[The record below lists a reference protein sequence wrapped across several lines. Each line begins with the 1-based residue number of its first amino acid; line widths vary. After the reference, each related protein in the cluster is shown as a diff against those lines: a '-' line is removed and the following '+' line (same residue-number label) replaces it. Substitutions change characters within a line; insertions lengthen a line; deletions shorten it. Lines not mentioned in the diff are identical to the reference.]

1 MAIYCLLT
9 ESNHRRM
16 DINERRIASLRKIM
30 GTLSQK
36 EFAEAYD
43 LDASYLSQLLNGHRK
58 LGEKAALNLELKI
71 GLTAG
76 TLTSP
81 PSHGTPT
88 ATSDN
93 VVRLPSR
100 SAKDKNFVLIP
111 HLDIA
116 ASMGHGKAA
125 PSMHIEVIR
134 DMTVHL
140 DWLRMQGLSFS
151 KIDNL
156 AIITGD
162 GDSMSGTFTDGD
174 ALLVD
179 RGITEVK
186 TDAIYVF
193 TLDGDLYIKRLQRL
207 IGGQLRM
214 ISDNPIYPP
223 ITIDESMIDRMHIQ
237 ARVLLVW
244 NAKKL

>member
-1 MAIYCLLT
+1 
-9 ESNHRRM
+9 M
-16 DINERRIASLRKIM
+16 DINERRIASLRTIM

-36 EFAEAYD
+36 EFAEAHD

-58 LGEKAALNLELKI
+58 LGEKAAQNLELKI
-71 GLTAG
+71 GLVAG

-81 PSHGTPT
+81 PLEESST
-88 ATSDN
+88 AAPAN
-93 VVRLPSR
+93 VVRLPTR
-100 SAKDKNFVLIP
+100 PAKDKNFVLIP

-125 PSMHIEVIR
+125 PTHIEVIR

-162 GDSMSGTFTDGD
+162 GDSMLGTFADGD

-179 RGITEVK
+179 RGISEVR

-207 IGGQLRM
+207 TGGQLRM

-223 ITIDESMIDRMHIQ
+223 ITIDESMIERMHIQ
-237 ARVLLVW
+237 ARVLLAW

>member
-1 MAIYCLLT
+1 
-9 ESNHRRM
+9 M
-16 DINERRIASLRKIM
+16 DINEKRIASLRKIM

-36 EFAEAYD
+36 EFAEAHD

-71 GLTAG
+71 GLAAG

-81 PSHGTPT
+81 SGEESTTAPT
-88 ATSDN
+88 N
-93 VVRLPSR
+93 VVRLPTRAS
-100 SAKDKNFVLIP
+100 KDKNFVLIP

-125 PSMHIEVIR
+125 PYMHIEVIR

-140 DWLRMQGLSFS
+140 DWLRMQGLTFS
-151 KIDNL
+151 TVENL

-162 GDSMSGTFTDGD
+162 GDSMSGTFADGD

-179 RGITEVK
+179 RGISEVR

-207 IGGQLRM
+207 TGGLLRM

-223 ITIDESMIDRMHIQ
+223 ITIDESMIERMHIQ
-237 ARVLLVW
+237 ARVLLAW

>member
-1 MAIYCLLT
+1 
-9 ESNHRRM
+9 M
-16 DINERRIASLRKIM
+16 DINEKRIASLRKIM
-30 GTLSQK
+30 GALSQK
-36 EFAEAYD
+36 EFAEAHD

-71 GLTAG
+71 GLAAG

-81 PSHGTPT
+81 PSEEPSTKAP
-88 ATSDN
+88 DN
-93 VVRLPSR
+93 VVRLPTR
-100 SAKDKNFVLIP
+100 LAKDKNYVLIP

-116 ASMGHGKAA
+116 ASMGHGKVA
-125 PSMHIEVIR
+125 PEMFIEVIR

-140 DWLRMQGLSFS
+140 DWLRMQGLAFS
-151 KIDNL
+151 NIDNL

-162 GDSMSGTFTDGD
+162 GDSMYGTFADGD

-179 RGITEVK
+179 RGITEVR

-193 TLDGDLYIKRLQRL
+193 ALDGDLYIKRLQRL
-207 IGGQLRM
+207 TGGQLRM
-214 ISDNPIYPP
+214 ISDNPVYPP
-223 ITIDESMIDRMHIQ
+223 IIIDESMIDRMHIQ
-237 ARVLLVW
+237 ARVLLAW

>member
-1 MAIYCLLT
+1 
-9 ESNHRRM
+9 M
-16 DINERRIASLRKIM
+16 DINERRIASLRTIM
-30 GTLSQK
+30 GALSQK
-36 EFAEAYD
+36 EFAEAHD

-71 GLTAG
+71 GLAAG

-81 PSHGTPT
+81 PSEEPSTT
-88 ATSDN
+88 APAN
-93 VVRLPSR
+93 VVRLPTR
-100 SAKDKNFVLIP
+100 AAKDKNFVLIP

-125 PSMHIEVIR
+125 PGMIEVIR

-140 DWLRMQGLSFS
+140 DWLRMQGLTFS
-151 KIDNL
+151 NVDNL

-162 GDSMSGTFTDGD
+162 GDSMSGTFADGD

-179 RGITEVK
+179 RGISEVK

-207 IGGQLRM
+207 TGGQLRM

-223 ITIDESMIDRMHIQ
+223 ITINESMIERMHIQ
-237 ARVLLVW
+237 ARVLLAW

>member
-1 MAIYCLLT
+1 
-9 ESNHRRM
+9 M

-30 GTLSQK
+30 GTMSQK
-36 EFAEAYD
+36 EFAEAHD

-76 TLTSP
+76 MLTSP
-81 PSHGTPT
+81 PSESPT
-88 ATSDN
+88 HKAPDN
-93 VVRLPSR
+93 VVHL
-100 SAKDKNFVLIP
+100 SARAVKDKNFVLIP

-125 PSMHIEVIR
+125 PYMHIEVIR

-140 DWLRMQGLSFS
+140 DWLRMQGLTFS

-156 AIITGD
+156 AIISGN
-162 GDSMSGTFTDGD
+162 GDSMTGTFADGD

-223 ITIDESMIDRMHIQ
+223 ITIDLSMIDRMHIQ
-237 ARVLLVW
+237 ARVLLAW
-244 NAKKL
+244 NSKKL

>member
-1 MAIYCLLT
+1 
-9 ESNHRRM
+9 M

-36 EFAEAYD
+36 EFAEAHD

-58 LGEKAALNLELKI
+58 LGEKAALNLESKI

-76 TLTSP
+76 TLTTP
-81 PSHGTPT
+81 PVEGTS
-88 ATSDN
+88 TSAPAN
-93 VVRLPSR
+93 VVHLPTRAS
-100 SAKDKNFVLIP
+100 KDKNYVVIP

-125 PSMHIEVIR
+125 PEMHIEVIR

-140 DWLRMQGLSFS
+140 DWLRVQGLSFS
-151 KIDNL
+151 NTDNL

-162 GDSMSGTFTDGD
+162 GDSMSGTFADGD

-179 RGITEVK
+179 RGISEVK

-193 TLDGDLYIKRLQRL
+193 TLDGDLYIKRLQRMT
-207 IGGQLRM
+207 GGLLRM
-214 ISDNPIYPP
+214 ISDNPAYPP
-223 ITIDESMIDRMHIQ
+223 IVIDESMIERMHIQ
-237 ARVLLVW
+237 ARVLLAW
-244 NAKKL
+244 TAKKL

>member
-1 MAIYCLLT
+1 
-9 ESNHRRM
+9 M

-30 GTLSQK
+30 GTMSQK
-36 EFAEAYD
+36 EFAEAHD

-58 LGEKAALNLELKI
+58 LGEKAALTLEVKI
-71 GLTAG
+71 GLASG

-81 PSHGTPT
+81 PSE
-88 ATSDN
+88 ATKAKAPDN
-93 VVRLPSR
+93 VITLPAR
-100 SAKDKNFVLIP
+100 PLKDKNFVLIP

-116 ASMGHGKAA
+116 ASMGTGKAA
-125 PSMHIEVIR
+125 PYMHIEVIH

-140 DWLRMQGLSFS
+140 DWLKMQGLTFS
-151 KIDNL
+151 KVENL

-162 GDSMSGTFTDGD
+162 GDSMSGTFADGD
-174 ALLVD
+174 SLLVD

-193 TLDGDLYIKRLQRL
+193 TLDGDLFIKRLQRL
-207 IGGQLRM
+207 TGGLLRM

-223 ITIDESMIDRMHIQ
+223 ITIDVSMIDRMHIQ
-237 ARVLLVW
+237 ARVLLAW

>member
-1 MAIYCLLT
+1 
-9 ESNHRRM
+9 M

-30 GTLSQK
+30 GTMSQK
-36 EFAEAYD
+36 EFAEAHD

-76 TLTSP
+76 MLTSP
-81 PSHGTPT
+81 PSESPT
-88 ATSDN
+88 HKAPDN
-93 VVRLPSR
+93 VVHLSARA
-100 SAKDKNFVLIP
+100 AKDKNFILIP

-125 PSMHIEVIR
+125 PYMHIEVIR

-140 DWLRMQGLSFS
+140 DWLRMQGLTFS
-151 KIDNL
+151 KVDNL
-156 AIITGD
+156 AIISGN
-162 GDSMSGTFTDGD
+162 GDSMTGTFADGD

-207 IGGQLRM
+207 TGGQLRM
-214 ISDNPIYPP
+214 ISDNSIYPP
-223 ITIDESMIDRMHIQ
+223 ITIDLSMIDRMHIQ
-237 ARVLLVW
+237 ARVLLAW

>member
-1 MAIYCLLT
+1 
-9 ESNHRRM
+9 M
-16 DINERRIASLRKIM
+16 DINERRIASLRTIM

-36 EFAEAYD
+36 EFAEAHD

-58 LGEKAALNLELKI
+58 LGEKAARNLELKI
-71 GLTAG
+71 GLAAG

-81 PSHGTPT
+81 PTEEPSTAAPT
-88 ATSDN
+88 N
-93 VVRLPSR
+93 VVRLPTR
-100 SAKDKNFVLIP
+100 AAKDKNFVLIP

-125 PSMHIEVIR
+125 PEMHIEVIR

-140 DWLRMQGLSFS
+140 DWLRMQGLTFS
-151 KIDNL
+151 KVDNL

-162 GDSMSGTFTDGD
+162 GDSMSGTFADGD

-186 TDAIYVF
+186 TDSIYVF

-207 IGGQLRM
+207 MGGQLRM

-223 ITIDESMIDRMHIQ
+223 ITIDESMIERMHIQ
-237 ARVLLVW
+237 ARVLLAW

>member
-1 MAIYCLLT
+1 
-9 ESNHRRM
+9 M

-30 GTLSQK
+30 GTMSQK
-36 EFAEAYD
+36 EFAEAHD

-76 TLTSP
+76 MLTSP
-81 PSHGTPT
+81 PSESPT
-88 ATSDN
+88 HKAPDN
-93 VVRLPSR
+93 VVHLSARA
-100 SAKDKNFVLIP
+100 AKDKNFILIP

-125 PSMHIEVIR
+125 PYMHIEVIR

-140 DWLRMQGLSFS
+140 DWLRMQGLTFS
-151 KIDNL
+151 KVDNL
-156 AIITGD
+156 AIISGN
-162 GDSMSGTFTDGD
+162 GDSMNGTFADGD

-207 IGGQLRM
+207 TGGQLRM
-214 ISDNPIYPP
+214 ISDNSIYPP
-223 ITIDESMIDRMHIQ
+223 ITIDLSMIDRMHIQ
-237 ARVLLVW
+237 ARVLLAW

>member
-1 MAIYCLLT
+1 
-9 ESNHRRM
+9 M

-36 EFAEAYD
+36 EFAEAHD

-81 PSHGTPT
+81 RSEESPIAAP
-88 ATSDN
+88 DN
-93 VVRLPSR
+93 VVRLPTR
-100 SAKDKNFVLIP
+100 QAKDKNFVVIP

-125 PSMHIEVIR
+125 PEMHIEVIR

-151 KIDNL
+151 NIDNL

-162 GDSMSGTFTDGD
+162 GDSMSGTFADGD

-179 RGITEVK
+179 RGITDVK

-207 IGGQLRM
+207 TGGQLRM
-214 ISDNPIYPP
+214 ISDNPVYPA

-237 ARVLLVW
+237 ARVLLAW

>member
-1 MAIYCLLT
+1 
-9 ESNHRRM
+9 M
-16 DINERRIASLRKIM
+16 DINERRIASLRTIM

-36 EFAEAYD
+36 EFAEAHD

-71 GLTAG
+71 GLAAG

-81 PSHGTPT
+81 PLEEPST
-88 ATSDN
+88 AAPAN
-93 VVRLPSR
+93 VLRLPTR
-100 SAKDKNFVLIP
+100 PAKDKNFVLIP

-116 ASMGHGKAA
+116 ASMGNGKAA
-125 PSMHIEVIR
+125 PMHIEVIR

-151 KIDNL
+151 NVDNL

-162 GDSMSGTFTDGD
+162 GDSMSGTFADGD

-207 IGGQLRM
+207 TGGLLRM

-223 ITIDESMIDRMHIQ
+223 IMIDESMIERMHIQ
-237 ARVLLVW
+237 ARVLLAW

>member
-1 MAIYCLLT
+1 
-9 ESNHRRM
+9 M
-16 DINERRIASLRKIM
+16 DINEKRIASLRTIM

-36 EFAEAYD
+36 EFAEAHD

-71 GLTAG
+71 GLAAG

-81 PSHGTPT
+81 PGEESTTAPT
-88 ATSDN
+88 N
-93 VVRLPSR
+93 VVRLPTRAS
-100 SAKDKNFVLIP
+100 KDKNFVLIP

-125 PSMHIEVIR
+125 PDMHIEVIR

-140 DWLRMQGLSFS
+140 DWLRMQGLTFS
-151 KIDNL
+151 TVENL

-162 GDSMSGTFTDGD
+162 GDSMSGTFADGD

-179 RGITEVK
+179 RGISEVR

-207 IGGQLRM
+207 TGGLLRM

-223 ITIDESMIDRMHIQ
+223 ITIDESMIERMHIQ
-237 ARVLLVW
+237 ARVLLAW

>member
-1 MAIYCLLT
+1 
-9 ESNHRRM
+9 M
-16 DINERRIASLRKIM
+16 DINERRIASLRTIM

-36 EFAEAYD
+36 EFAEAHD

-58 LGEKAALNLELKI
+58 LGEKAAQNLEVKI
-71 GLTAG
+71 GLPAG

-81 PSHGTPT
+81 RAEAPST
-88 ATSDN
+88 AAPAN
-93 VVRLPSR
+93 VVRLPTR
-100 SAKDKNFVLIP
+100 TAKDKNFILIP

-125 PSMHIEVIR
+125 PEMYIEVIR

-140 DWLRMQGLSFS
+140 EWLRMQGLSFS
-151 KIDNL
+151 NVDNL

-162 GDSMSGTFTDGD
+162 GDSMSGTFADGD

-179 RGITEVK
+179 RGISEVR

-207 IGGQLRM
+207 TGGLLRM

-237 ARVLLVW
+237 ARVLLAW

>member
-1 MAIYCLLT
+1 
-9 ESNHRRM
+9 M

-30 GTLSQK
+30 GTMSQK
-36 EFAEAYD
+36 EFAEAHD

-76 TLTSP
+76 MLTSP
-81 PSHGTPT
+81 PSESPT
-88 ATSDN
+88 HKAPDN
-93 VVRLPSR
+93 VVHL
-100 SAKDKNFVLIP
+100 SARASKDKNFILIP

-125 PSMHIEVIR
+125 PYMHIEVIR

-140 DWLRMQGLSFS
+140 DWLRMQGLTFS
-151 KIDNL
+151 KVDNL
-156 AIITGD
+156 AIISGN
-162 GDSMSGTFTDGD
+162 GDSMTGTFADGD

-207 IGGQLRM
+207 TGGQLRM

-223 ITIDESMIDRMHIQ
+223 ITIDLSMIDRMHIQ
-237 ARVLLVW
+237 ARVLLAW

>member
-1 MAIYCLLT
+1 
-9 ESNHRRM
+9 M

-36 EFAEAYD
+36 EFAEAHD

-81 PSHGTPT
+81 HPEGPT
-88 ATSDN
+88 TKAPDN
-93 VVRLPSR
+93 VVQLAARPV
-100 SAKDKNFVLIP
+100 KDKNFVLIP
-111 HLDIA
+111 YLDIA
-116 ASMGHGKAA
+116 ASMGPGKAA
-125 PSMHIEVIR
+125 PYMHIEVIR

-140 DWLRMQGLSFS
+140 DWLRMQGLTFS
-151 KIDNL
+151 KVDNL
-156 AIITGD
+156 AIISGD
-162 GDSMSGTFTDGD
+162 GDSMSGTFADGD

-207 IGGQLRM
+207 TGGQLRM

-223 ITIDESMIDRMHIQ
+223 ITIDLSMIDRMHIQ
-237 ARVLLVW
+237 ARVLLAW

>member
-1 MAIYCLLT
+1 
-9 ESNHRRM
+9 M
-16 DINERRIASLRKIM
+16 DINEKRIATLRKLM
-30 GTLSQK
+30 GSLSQK
-36 EFAEAYD
+36 DFADAYD

-58 LGEKAALNLELKI
+58 LGEKAALTLESKI
-71 GLTAG
+71 GLAAG

-81 PSHGTPT
+81 QREEPSNKAP
-88 ATSDN
+88 DN
-93 VVRLPSR
+93 VVRLPKR
-100 SAKDKNFVLIP
+100 LVKDKNFVLIP

-116 ASMGHGKAA
+116 ASMGPGRAA
-125 PSMHIEVIR
+125 PDMYIEVIR

-140 DWLRMQGLSFS
+140 DWLRMQGLNFS
-151 KIDNL
+151 NLDNL

-162 GDSMSGTFTDGD
+162 GDSMSGTFADGD

-207 IGGQLRM
+207 TGGQLRM

-237 ARVLLVW
+237 ARVLLAW
-244 NAKKL
+244 TAKKL

>member
-1 MAIYCLLT
+1 
-9 ESNHRRM
+9 M
-16 DINERRIASLRKIM
+16 DINEKRIASLRTIM

-36 EFAEAYD
+36 EFAEAHD

-71 GLTAG
+71 GLAAG

-81 PSHGTPT
+81 PLEDPST
-88 ATSDN
+88 AAPAN
-93 VVRLPSR
+93 VVRLPTR
-100 SAKDKNFVLIP
+100 TAKDKNFVLIP

-125 PSMHIEVIR
+125 PMHIEVIR

-151 KIDNL
+151 NIDNL

-162 GDSMSGTFTDGD
+162 GDSMLGTFADGD

-179 RGITEVK
+179 RGISEVR

-207 IGGQLRM
+207 TGGQLRM

-223 ITIDESMIDRMHIQ
+223 ITIDESMIERMHIQ
-237 ARVLLVW
+237 ARVLLAW
-244 NAKKL
+244 NAKKI

>member
-1 MAIYCLLT
+1 
-9 ESNHRRM
+9 M

-30 GTLSQK
+30 GTMSQK
-36 EFAEAYD
+36 EFAEAHD

-76 TLTSP
+76 MLTSP
-81 PSHGTPT
+81 PSESPT
-88 ATSDN
+88 HKAPDN
-93 VVRLPSR
+93 VVHLSARA
-100 SAKDKNFVLIP
+100 AKDKNFILIP
-111 HLDIA
+111 RLDIA

-125 PSMHIEVIR
+125 PYMHIEVIR

-140 DWLRMQGLSFS
+140 DWLRMQGLTFS
-151 KIDNL
+151 KVDNL
-156 AIITGD
+156 AIISGN
-162 GDSMSGTFTDGD
+162 GDSMTGTFADGD

-207 IGGQLRM
+207 TGGQLRM

-223 ITIDESMIDRMHIQ
+223 ITIDLSMIDRMHIQ
-237 ARVLLVW
+237 ARVLLAW

>member
-1 MAIYCLLT
+1 
-9 ESNHRRM
+9 M
-16 DINERRIASLRKIM
+16 DINERRIASLRTIM
-30 GTLSQK
+30 GALSQK
-36 EFAEAYD
+36 EFAEAHD

-71 GLTAG
+71 GLAAG

-81 PSHGTPT
+81 PSEEPST
-88 ATSDN
+88 AAPAN
-93 VVRLPSR
+93 VVRLPTR
-100 SAKDKNFVLIP
+100 AAKDKNFVLIP

-125 PSMHIEVIR
+125 PGMIEVIR

-140 DWLRMQGLSFS
+140 DWLRMQGLTFS
-151 KIDNL
+151 NVDNL

-162 GDSMSGTFTDGD
+162 GDSMSGTFADGD

-179 RGITEVK
+179 RGISEVK

-207 IGGQLRM
+207 TGGQLRM
-214 ISDNPIYPP
+214 ISDNP
-223 ITIDESMIDRMHIQ
+223 DRKS
-237 ARVLLVW
+237 VV
-244 NAKKL
+244 

>member
-1 MAIYCLLT
+1 
-9 ESNHRRM
+9 M
-16 DINERRIASLRKIM
+16 DINERRIAALRKIM
-30 GTLSQK
+30 GKLSQK
-36 EFAEAYD
+36 EFAEAHD

-58 LGEKAALNLELKI
+58 MGEKAALNLELKI
-71 GLTAG
+71 GLTTG

-81 PSHGTPT
+81 PSQEPPT
-88 ATSDN
+88 AAPDN
-93 VVRLPSR
+93 VVHLPMR
-100 SAKDKNFVLIP
+100 PAKDKNFILIP
-111 HLDIA
+111 YLDVA

-125 PSMHIEVIR
+125 SEMHIEVIR

-140 DWLRMQGLSFS
+140 DWLRTQGLSFS
-151 KIDNL
+151 KSDNL
-156 AIITGD
+156 AIITGE
-162 GDSMSGTFTDGD
+162 GDSMSGTFADGD

-207 IGGQLRM
+207 TGGLLRM
-214 ISDNPIYPP
+214 ISDNSVYPP

-237 ARVLLVW
+237 ARVLLAW

>member
-1 MAIYCLLT
+1 
-9 ESNHRRM
+9 M
-16 DINERRIASLRKIM
+16 DINERRIASLRTIM
-30 GTLSQK
+30 GALSQK
-36 EFAEAYD
+36 EFAEAHD

-71 GLTAG
+71 GLAAG

-81 PSHGTPT
+81 PSEEPST
-88 ATSDN
+88 AAPAN
-93 VVRLPSR
+93 VVRLPTR
-100 SAKDKNFVLIP
+100 AAKDKNFVLIP

-125 PSMHIEVIR
+125 PGMIEVIR

-140 DWLRMQGLSFS
+140 DWLRMQGLTFS
-151 KIDNL
+151 NVDNL

-162 GDSMSGTFTDGD
+162 GDSMSGTFADGD

-179 RGITEVK
+179 RGISEVK

-207 IGGQLRM
+207 TGGQLRM

-223 ITIDESMIDRMHIQ
+223 ITIDESMIERMHIQ
-237 ARVLLVW
+237 ARVLLAW

>member
-1 MAIYCLLT
+1 
-9 ESNHRRM
+9 M
-16 DINERRIASLRKIM
+16 DINERRIASLRTIM
-30 GTLSQK
+30 GALSQK
-36 EFAEAYD
+36 EFAEAHD

-71 GLTAG
+71 GLAAG

-81 PSHGTPT
+81 PSEEPST
-88 ATSDN
+88 AAPAN
-93 VVRLPSR
+93 VVRLPTR
-100 SAKDKNFVLIP
+100 AAKDKNFVLIP

-125 PSMHIEVIR
+125 PMHIEVIR

-140 DWLRMQGLSFS
+140 DWLRMQGLTFS
-151 KIDNL
+151 NIDNL

-162 GDSMSGTFTDGD
+162 GDSMSGTFADGD

-179 RGITEVK
+179 RGISEVK

-207 IGGQLRM
+207 TGGQLRM

-223 ITIDESMIDRMHIQ
+223 IIIDESMIERMHIQ
-237 ARVLLVW
+237 ARVLLAW

>member
-1 MAIYCLLT
+1 
-9 ESNHRRM
+9 M

-30 GTLSQK
+30 GTMSQK
-36 EFAEAYD
+36 EFAEAHD

-76 TLTSP
+76 MLTSP
-81 PSHGTPT
+81 PSESPT
-88 ATSDN
+88 HKAPDN
-93 VVRLPSR
+93 VVQL
-100 SAKDKNFVLIP
+100 SARTVKDKNFVLIP

-125 PSMHIEVIR
+125 PYMHIEVIR

-140 DWLRMQGLSFS
+140 DWLRMQGLTFS
-151 KIDNL
+151 KVDNS
-156 AIITGD
+156 AIISGN
-162 GDSMSGTFTDGD
+162 GDSMTGTFADGD

-223 ITIDESMIDRMHIQ
+223 ITIDLSMIDRMHIQ
-237 ARVLLVW
+237 ARVLLAW
-244 NAKKL
+244 NSKKL

>member
-1 MAIYCLLT
+1 
-9 ESNHRRM
+9 M

-30 GTLSQK
+30 GSLSQK
-36 EFAEAYD
+36 EFAEAHD

-58 LGEKAALNLELKI
+58 LGEKAALNLELKV
-71 GLTAG
+71 GLKAG

-81 PSHGTPT
+81 PIEESTLAAP
-88 ATSDN
+88 DN
-93 VVRLPSR
+93 VVQMPKR
-100 SAKDKNFVLIP
+100 SAKDKNFVLLP

-116 ASMGHGKAA
+116 ASMGHGKVA
-125 PSMHIEVIR
+125 PGMHIEVIR

-140 DWLRMQGLSFS
+140 DWLRMQGLTFS

-156 AIITGD
+156 AIITGE
-162 GDSMSGTFTDGD
+162 GDSMSGTFADGD

-207 IGGQLRM
+207 TGGVLRM
-214 ISDNPIYPP
+214 ISDNPVYPP

-237 ARVLLVW
+237 ARVLLAW
-244 NAKKL
+244 NTKKL

>member
-1 MAIYCLLT
+1 
-9 ESNHRRM
+9 M
-16 DINERRIASLRKIM
+16 DINEKRIASLRTIM

-36 EFAEAYD
+36 EFAEAHD

-71 GLTAG
+71 GLAAG

-81 PSHGTPT
+81 PSEEPSTT
-88 ATSDN
+88 APAN
-93 VVRLPSR
+93 VVRLPTR
-100 SAKDKNFVLIP
+100 PTKDKNFVLIP

-125 PSMHIEVIR
+125 PMNIEVIR

-151 KIDNL
+151 NIDNL

-162 GDSMSGTFTDGD
+162 GDSMSGTFADGD

-179 RGITEVK
+179 RGISEVR

-207 IGGQLRM
+207 TGGQLRM

-223 ITIDESMIDRMHIQ
+223 ITIDESMIERMHIQ
-237 ARVLLVW
+237 ARVLLAW

>member
-1 MAIYCLLT
+1 
-9 ESNHRRM
+9 M

-30 GTLSQK
+30 GTMSQK
-36 EFAEAYD
+36 EFAEAHD

-81 PSHGTPT
+81 QPEGPIHKAP
-88 ATSDN
+88 DN
-93 VVRLPSR
+93 VVQL
-100 SAKDKNFVLIP
+100 SARATKDKNFVLIP
-111 HLDIA
+111 YLDIA

-125 PSMHIEVIR
+125 PYMHIEVIR

-140 DWLRMQGLSFS
+140 DWLRLQGLTFS
-151 KIDNL
+151 KVDNL
-156 AIITGD
+156 AIISGN
-162 GDSMSGTFTDGD
+162 GDSMTGTFADGD

-207 IGGQLRM
+207 TGGQLRM

-223 ITIDESMIDRMHIQ
+223 ITIDLSMIDRMHIQ
-237 ARVLLVW
+237 ARVLLAW

>member
-1 MAIYCLLT
+1 
-9 ESNHRRM
+9 M
-16 DINERRIASLRKIM
+16 DINEKRIATLRKLM
-30 GTLSQK
+30 GSLSQK
-36 EFAEAYD
+36 DFADAYD

-58 LGEKAALNLELKI
+58 LGEKAALTLESKI
-71 GLTAG
+71 GLAAG

-81 PSHGTPT
+81 QQEEPSNKAP
-88 ATSDN
+88 DN
-93 VVRLPSR
+93 VVRLPKR
-100 SAKDKNFVLIP
+100 LVKDKNFVLIP

-116 ASMGHGKAA
+116 ASMGSGRAA
-125 PSMHIEVIR
+125 PDMYIEVIR

-140 DWLRMQGLSFS
+140 DWLRMQGLNFS
-151 KIDNL
+151 NLDNL

-162 GDSMSGTFTDGD
+162 GDSMSGTFADGD

-207 IGGQLRM
+207 TGGQLRM

-237 ARVLLVW
+237 ARVLLAW
-244 NAKKL
+244 TAKKL